1 MNLSPARTAPARSAL
16 ARTAGVRRSPGRVRP
31 PRLPRP
37 PARTREL
44 TAALA
49 VAVILAHVLFAQV
62 TLVLAITLFTVGRLS
77 RWRPQWL
84 AVPAVAAPAGVAA
97 VGAGQA
103 APGCGAGPRQVAGF
117 LAAVGG
123 DPGRLAG
130 AAAAFAGAGQWLP
143 RQLPVGVALGAAAAA
158 VAGCA

>member
-16 ARTAGVRRSPGRVRP
+16 ARTAGAPPRPGRVRP
-31 PRLPRP
+31 PRLSRP
-37 PARTREL
+37 PARTSEL

-62 TLVLAITLFTVGRLS
+62 TLVLAISLLTVGRLS

-84 AVPAVAAPAGVAA
+84 AVPAVTGLAWIAA
-97 VGAGQA
+97 VGAGRA
-103 APGCGAGPRQVAGF
+103 AAGCAAGPRQVAGF
-117 LAAVGG
+117 LAAAGG

-130 AAAAFAGAGQWLP
+130 AAAAFAGVGQWLP
-143 RQLPVGVALGAAAAA
+143 RQLPVGL
-158 VAGCA
+158 